1 MIDRSRCCVMELWAQ
16 CGHKTQ
22 PVSLVIFGYELILF
36 IQKRKCLC
44 FGFVFPFPV
53 GVLANS
59 SYEDFM
65 LWLLRWRDNLL
76 CVSFICTVTL
86 NPI

>member
-1 MIDRSRCCVMELWAQ
+1 MIDRSRCCVMVLWAQ
-16 CGHKTQ
+16 RGHKAQ
-22 PVSLVIFGYELILF
+22 PLSLVIFSYELILF

-44 FGFVFPFPV
+44 FGFVFSFPV
-53 GVLANS
+53 GVLASS

-65 LWLLRWRDNLL
+65 LWLLRYRDNLL
-76 CVSFICTVTL
+76 CVSFICAVTL